1 MEKIS
6 EIPDFFVAIK
16 GRDTSLGASFLVH
29 NHYYSKISTNLR
41 VCFHDI
47 ILYFFF
53 VRFGLFVITSYHA
66 LVVIWYSL

>member
-16 GRDTSLGASFLVH
+16 GRDTSLGASSLVH
-29 NHYYSKISTNLR
+29 NHYYFKISTNLC

-53 VRFGLFVITSYHA
+53 VRFGFVITSYHA

>member
-6 EIPDFFVAIK
+6 EIPDSFVAIK
-16 GRDTSLGASFLVH
+16 KEAPRSVPLSFVH
-29 NHYYSKISTNLR
+29 NHYYFKISTNLC

-53 VRFGLFVITSYHA
+53 VRFGFVITSYHA

>member
-1 MEKIS
+1 MTKER
-6 EIPDFFVAIK
+6 
-16 GRDTSLGASFLVH
+16 GTSLGASSFVH
-29 NHYYSKISTNLR
+29 NHYYSKISTNLCI
-41 VCFHDI
+41 CFHDI